1 MVKKRVGSSPDT
13 HRKNGL
19 INMAAHRY
27 WRLYITAANSASYVE
42 LSEVEFRQVVGTPE
56 TPTGG
61 IPLYSTQYNATT
73 YAADKAF
80 DGSTTTAWSTAN
92 GAVVNS
98 FIGYDYGAGN
108 SIEALE
114 IAIRNNTNSSY
125 TPKDFHV
132 EYSDDGIVWFLA
144 AVNWSNQ
151 IGWGNRE
158 QRIFTF
164 VVPQSEAIR
173 TTQLP
178 IMMVDNGSRVIRV
191 TQLPIQIITLPAQ
204 PARVTQLPL
213 LTPYIPRPV
222 PFPNVVVPEMPLDE
236 TWEWLTT
243 VNIKDNGR
251 EQRSALREVPR
262 VKLKVNAIT
271 LDELD
276 RRGAYDILWKYQG
289 KIFSWPMY
297 QYGAFLQAATQ
308 GSTTLYFN
316 PALTDLR
323 LGEMAALFDPHTGE
337 THYFEIDSLSVD
349 GCELTEPLPFDVGR
363 GWQICPAV
371 ASRMTGP
378 GSLIM
383 GSVSGDLRLDLENM
397 GHRDFQ
403 RVDGSSLLTA
413 YDGYVVLD
421 RRPLVNADNEYSR
434 NVNWVDSGTSIPLPE
449 VKWRMNFS
457 SGKRSFN
464 FNRYQDMDYWRAFA
478 DFIRGRQK
486 SFIHPTFFDDLPLES
501 QPALGATELVTT
513 NIQADEYLFG
523 RLNKYIRIERQ
534 NGAIFRRVDDRKL
547 IYDANGDPVALRLYL
562 NQNIGS
568 TSGSNVISK
577 ISFAPLTRLN
587 SDVVSL
593 RHESLDT
600 TITLDTRTVNE

>member
-1 MVKKRVGSSPDT
+1 MS
-13 HRKNGL
+13 
-19 INMAAHRY
+19 AHRY
-27 WRLYITAANSASYVE
+27 WRLYFHQNNGGTYCEVAE
-42 LSEVEFRQVVGTPE
+42 LQFREVAGVPQSPS
-56 TPTGG
+56 GG
-61 IPLYSTQYNATT
+61 VAIRSTVFSSSGT
-73 YAADKAF
+73 YAASNAF
-80 DGSTTTAWSTAN
+80 DGNNATRWMSSSSTSNQW
-92 GAVVNS
+92 V
-98 FIGYDYGAGN
+98 GYDYGPGN
-108 SIEALE
+108 AIEPVEILVGAFTSSLTGNFRFGAL
-114 IAIRNNTNSSY
+114 
-125 TPKDFHV
+125 
-132 EYSDDGIVWFLA
+132 EYSDDG
-144 AVNWSNQ
+144 VNWHLYFNFAEQ
-151 IGWGNRE
+151 TGWTASQN
-158 QRIFTF
+158 RIFT
-164 VVPQSEAIR
+164 VDRTSVIAERITQVPI
-173 TTQLP
+173 LL
-178 IMMVDNGSRVIRV
+178 VDNGSRALRV
-191 TQLPIQIITLPAQ
+191 TQVPIQVVTLPVQ
-204 PARVTQLPL
+204 PARVTQAPI
-213 LTPYIPRPV
+213 LTVNTPRPV
-222 PFPNVVVPEMPLDE
+222 PFPNVIVPEMPLDE
-236 TWEWLTT
+236 TWEWLTA
-243 VNIKDNGR
+243 VSIKDNGR
-251 EQRSALREVPR
+251 EQRSSLREVPR
-262 VKLKVNAIT
+262 IKLKANAIT
-271 LDELD
+271 LDEFD
-276 RRGAYDILWKYQG
+276 RREAYDILWKYQG
-289 KIFSWPMY
+289 KTFSWPMY

-349 GCELTEPLPFDVGR
+349 GCELAEPLPFDVGR

-371 ASRMTGP
+371 FFRMTGP

-403 RVDGSSLLTA
+403 RVDGSSLLTT

-449 VKWRMNFS
+449 IKWRMNFS

-501 QPALGATELVTT
+501 QPVLGATELITT

-523 RLNKYIRIERQ
+523 KLNKYIRIERQ
-534 NGAIFRRVDDRKL
+534 NGVIFRRINDRKL

-587 SDVVSL
+587 SDVVNL